1 MSTTTEAQ
9 AKEPKGA
16 LYQSLARNNKEILKD
31 RAETISED
39 LETTFSRNAQ
49 DLSKKLKRL
58 NRDRNNMYDFS
69 PTNTQSLML
78 GKEVQADDILI
89 KDMKLSIEIRQIE
102 IELEIAIN
110 RYEYLFGVKPT
121 L

>member
-1 MSTTTEAQ
+1 MSTTETEV
-9 AKEPKGA
+9 KEPQGA

-31 RAETISED
+31 RAETIAED

-58 NRDRNNMYDFS
+58 IRERNNMYDFS

-78 GKEVQADDILI
+78 GKEVQGDDILV
-89 KDMKLSIEIRQIE
+89 KDMTLSIEIRKIE

-110 RYEYLFGVKPT
+110 RYEFLFGVKPV